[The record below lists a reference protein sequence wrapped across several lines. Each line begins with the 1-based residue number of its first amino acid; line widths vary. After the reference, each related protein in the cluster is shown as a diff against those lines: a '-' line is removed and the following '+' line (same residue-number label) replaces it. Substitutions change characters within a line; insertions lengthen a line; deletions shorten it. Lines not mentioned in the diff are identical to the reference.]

1 MVVRKISDG
10 KENKRRD
17 KKDEEES
24 KVRKGIPYLHT
35 SFIVYCFLILCAN
48 ISLHIDEIHS

>member
-10 KENKRRD
+10 KENKKRD

-24 KVRKGIPYLHT
+24 KVRKGILYIHISFVEKCYLA
-35 SFIVYCFLILCAN
+35 YAN
-48 ISLHIDEIHS
+48 ISLHIDEIHA

>member
-10 KENKRRD
+10 KENKKRD

-24 KVRKGIPYLHT
+24 KVRKGILYIHI
-35 SFIVYCFLILCAN
+35 SFVEKCFYAN
-48 ISLHIDEIHS
+48 ISLHIDEIHA